1 MGGVQDSSDM
11 DDVWE
16 TAAINCNGEVR
27 ETPHHSMKNKG
38 LHLGHGVWKDLQGD
52 VFL

>member
-27 ETPHHSMKNKG
+27 ETPPPFYEK
-38 LHLGHGVWKDLQGD
+38 
-52 VFL
+52 